1 MVQIFD
7 VVTFRVNQ
15 SMSHFGLCSRYKKIV
30 SFASLCTN
38 DRMESVLPLGMF
50 KVLDAPT
57 DKDFIDIGRWTRLH
71 EIKYDA
77 L

>member
-1 MVQIFD
+1 
-7 VVTFRVNQ
+7 
-15 SMSHFGLCSRYKKIV
+15 
-30 SFASLCTN
+30 
-38 DRMESVLPLGMF
+38 MEGVLPLGMF